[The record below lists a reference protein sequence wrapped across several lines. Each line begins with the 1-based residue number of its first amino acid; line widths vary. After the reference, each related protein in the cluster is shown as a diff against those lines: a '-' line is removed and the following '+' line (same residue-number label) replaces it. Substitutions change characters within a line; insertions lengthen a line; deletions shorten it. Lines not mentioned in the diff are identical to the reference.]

1 MLVFFNERPKV
12 AESSRISC
20 NNADTM
26 NTQVTTLLLFSL
38 WAQPASLILC
48 TRALVASFASFVNI
62 ECSSFFHRYVTALLF
77 LSVDK
82 LSRIPVDSSPLARVL
97 RRYKVS
103 NIKSFCGASIFDL
116 CHRNLVTLPSVSR
129 ARASVLEYLGAPSQ
143 ELVEDKSQIKEFDI
157 TSNCSFQ
164 KAGHSFSEEDEDS
177 SSKEIVT
184 VLANESVQLSFVED
198 LLHEAGI
205 TQSLPTNYA
214 SLMDMYGRYVC
225 ISAVFFC
232 SPMMFDQSRFIWP
245 CRCII
250 VLVL

>member
-1 MLVFFNERPKV
+1 
-12 AESSRISC
+12 
-20 NNADTM
+20 M

-48 TRALVASFASFVNI
+48 TRALFASFASFVNI
-62 ECSSFFHRYVTALLF
+62 ECSSFVHRYVTALLF

-143 ELVEDKSQIKEFDI
+143 YLGAPSQELVEDESQIKEFDI
-157 TSNCSFQ
+157 TSNCRFEMT
-164 KAGHSFSEEDEDS
+164 GRSFSEEE
-177 SSKEIVT
+177 SKGIVT
-184 VLANESVQLSFVED
+184 VLENKSVQLSFVED
-198 LLHEAGI
+198 LLQEAGI
-205 TQSLPTNYA
+205 TQQLPTDTA
-214 SLMDMYGRYVC
+214 DSVCKGMYDRYVC

-232 SPMMFDQSRFIWP
+232 SLMMFDQSRIIWP
-245 CRCII
+245 CPIII